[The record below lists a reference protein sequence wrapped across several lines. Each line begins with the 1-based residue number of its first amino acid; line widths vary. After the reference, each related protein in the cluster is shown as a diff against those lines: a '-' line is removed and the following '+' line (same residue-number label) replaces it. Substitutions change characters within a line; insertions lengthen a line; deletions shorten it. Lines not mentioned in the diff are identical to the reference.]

1 MTDNFDNIAEYLN
14 RKNITDDM
22 FFHISVMIRHKDVE
36 WFPKGK
42 NNNARTIYS
51 VNISSVEELYDHRKL
66 ITTLCDSLTARAYI
80 NLVPKLYSVAAGRT
94 LENATQNY
102 VSHNYKGVQS
112 SWSKGVNA
120 ASVKNESLYLIDID
134 EEDLNITEDIINFI
148 NNLRPSGNKIVLK
161 NNSRTGLHLICKKFD
176 TKTFNEK
183 LPSID
188 VKKNAMTI
196 LYCS

>member
-1 MTDNFDNIAEYLN
+1 MTDNFDRIASYIKN
-14 RKNITDDM
+14 KNITDDM

-66 ITTLCDSLTARAYI
+66 ITTLCNSLTARAYI
-80 NLVPKLYSVAAGRT
+80 NLVPKTYSAAAGFA

-102 VSHNYKGVQS
+102 VSKNYKGLQS
-112 SWSKGVNA
+112 SWSKGVSG

-134 EEDLNITEDIINFI
+134 EDDYNKTGDISNFI
-148 NNLRPSGNKIVLK
+148 YELRPVGDKVVLQNDSK
-161 NNSRTGLHLICKKFD
+161 TGLHLICKKFD
-176 TKTFNEK
+176 TKAFSEK
-183 LPSID
+183 YPNID

-196 LYCS
+196 LYCT